1 MLGFYRLCS
10 MVIIYNMKKILT
22 ILFLILIFL
31 PSSVAAE
38 HNPQEEIFE
47 ARVVEILRERSFVR
61 ENGQTALQQ
70 NVRLI
75 GLEGDWRDQEVETRG
90 ISEIDVLSG
99 VEVKKDD
106 KVLVSAMSG
115 PEGETVFYIIDH
127 VRLGILYWLA
137 GLFALSLFFVGGR
150 RGLYDLLS
158 LAISF
163 LVIMKLILPL
173 ILRGYSPLLVSILG
187 AIIILALIVY
197 ITWGFTRKANVAILS
212 LAISLLFTGV
222 LAVLFVYL
230 SQLKGSS
237 NEEISYLVSLNHMAI
252 DFRGLLLA
260 GIIIGI
266 LGVLDDVVISQISV
280 VEQLRKANAKL
291 PDWHLFKRSMA
302 VGVDHISSMTNTL
315 FLAYAGVSLPLL
327 LLFIL
332 KVEPFTGVA
341 QVINSEMIATE
352 IVRTLAGSIGLVLS
366 VPIATLLAVKLMKN
380 KK

>member
-1 MLGFYRLCS
+1 M
-10 MVIIYNMKKILT
+10 
-22 ILFLILIFL
+22 
-31 PSSVAAE
+31 
-38 HNPQEEIFE
+38 
-47 ARVVEILRERSFVR
+47 
-61 ENGQTALQQ
+61 
-70 NVRLI
+70 
-75 GLEGDWRDQEVETRG
+75 
-90 ISEIDVLSG
+90 
-99 VEVKKDD
+99 
-106 KVLVSAMSG
+106 
-115 PEGETVFYIIDH
+115 
-127 VRLGILYWLA
+127 
-137 GLFALSLFFVGGR
+137 LSL
-150 RGLYDLLS
+150 S
-158 LAISF
+158 ISF